1 MHKNTNN
8 KISLDRGPVFSEFC
22 LLLFRQRTVPEVLAC
37 YPEMKSKNDSGKDVI
52 EFGNKY
58 WVMVNNED
66 ADRLYPEKD
75 SRK

>member
-1 MHKNTNN
+1 M
-8 KISLDRGPVFSEFC
+8 
-22 LLLFRQRTVPEVLAC
+22 FREKTIPEVLSC

-66 ADRLYPEKD
+66 ADHLYPEKD